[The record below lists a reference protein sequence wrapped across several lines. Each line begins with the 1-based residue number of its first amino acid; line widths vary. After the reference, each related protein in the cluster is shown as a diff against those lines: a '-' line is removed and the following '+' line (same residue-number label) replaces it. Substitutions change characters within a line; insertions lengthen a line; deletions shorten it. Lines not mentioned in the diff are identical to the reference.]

1 MPVTT
6 PEKTVDNEN
15 AAEKA
20 ADDAEVD
27 EKIMDDADSEAENVS
42 KEKADAAGQDA
53 PAKADKKYEFNTE
66 DLQAELA
73 KSMRDILS
81 GIQRK
86 PDESDIIE
94 PMNDVTAEAEKAAE
108 RVPGRRDQEKQY

>member
-27 EKIMDDADSEAENVS
+27 EKIVDDADSEAENVS
-42 KEKADAAGQDA
+42 KEKADATGQDA
-53 PAKADKKYEFNTE
+53 PAKADKTVSECGCHDRTGNRYFPRTLFIDRFVFTGIYE
-66 DLQAELA
+66 L
-73 KSMRDILS
+73 
-81 GIQRK
+81 
-86 PDESDIIE
+86 
-94 PMNDVTAEAEKAAE
+94 
-108 RVPGRRDQEKQY
+108 RRD

>member
-53 PAKADKKYEFNTE
+53 PAKADKNMNLIQKTFRQN
-66 DLQAELA
+66 LQRVCGIFSPVFRENR
-73 KSMRDILS
+73 MRVILS
-81 GIQRK
+81 NR
-86 PDESDIIE
+86 
-94 PMNDVTAEAEKAAE
+94 
-108 RVPGRRDQEKQY
+108 

>member
-27 EKIMDDADSEAENVS
+27 EKIVDDADSEAENVS

-66 DLQAELA
+66 DLQVCGIFSPVFRENR
-73 KSMRDILS
+73 MRVTLS
-81 GIQRK
+81 NR
-86 PDESDIIE
+86 
-94 PMNDVTAEAEKAAE
+94 
-108 RVPGRRDQEKQY
+108 

>member
-1 MPVTT
+1 
-6 PEKTVDNEN
+6 
-15 AAEKA
+15 
-20 ADDAEVD
+20 
-27 EKIMDDADSEAENVS
+27 MDDADSEVENVS

-53 PAKADKKYEFNTE
+53 PAKTDKKYEFNTE

-94 PMNDVTAEAEKAAE
+94 PMNDVTARQK
-108 RVPGRRDQEKQY
+108 KQLKKFRQKRSRETILMIFCCP